1 MNTESLKK
9 QIDDFRALSTEAAI
23 TPETLGT
30 LLQSMADA
38 IGTAALQTDLNNVTA
53 GVKSATNTSAVNI
66 SALQS
71 WRTDITAAPNILQS
85 MRLGTVNK
93 VSVAL
98 SATLKS
104 LTTGGNTSVANAVAL
119 PAATADTAGIMTA
132 AQVQSLGYAN
142 NQVLGLQKSLSEVA
156 LKVPTSFAYLSSP
169 HSLVAR
175 NSDGSQLFSVDLPL
189 ATSEKPGLMT
199 AGQVRQFNEICKNVS
214 DVDDDVSALS
224 KKVPASF
231 TYSSSTRML
240 ALKNA
245 EGSSILGA
253 TLPLATASTAG
264 LMTTKAVTD
273 VQTALNTR
281 VMELGN
287 FGSEEEALNKLKEP
301 AISGN
306 AQIVVVH
313 LTYQTHMGITMM
325 QNIVNDFCR
334 QIIFNHDKVYHRAIY
349 FTNSKR
355 DTINYAEDWSCLFMD
370 RLVWD
375 GAAHKYVPSL
385 FGVKFNASYTD
396 AIPLASTTADGLM
409 SKEDKAKLAQLEN
422 KLNALLGVQS

>member
-1 MNTESLKK
+1 MDTSSIKS
-9 QIDDFRALSTEAAI
+9 QIDAFRALSTEAAI

-38 IGTAALQTDLNNVTA
+38 ISTAALQTDLDNCNA
-53 GVKSATNTSAVNI
+53 LVKSATYTNKAAI
-66 SALQS
+66 SDLQK
-71 WRTDITAAPNILQS
+71 WRTDMTASPYIVQY
-85 MRLGTVNK
+85 MTLGTVSK
-93 VSVAL
+93 VSVGI
-98 SATLKS
+98 STTKRS
-104 LTTGGNTSVANAVAL
+104 LNTGDNSIIANAVVL
-119 PAATADTAGIMTA
+119 PAATADTAGVMTA
-132 AQVQSLGYAN
+132 AQVQQLNKYYDHVCDIDS
-142 NQVLGLQKSLSEVA
+142 QLSAVSA
-156 LKVPTSFAYLSSP
+156 KVPTSLVYTSGTRVLSAKNNEG
-169 HSLVAR
+169 SL
-175 NSDGSQLFSVDLPL
+175 LFSV
-189 ATSEKPGLMT
+189 
-199 AGQVRQFNEICKNVS
+199 
-214 DVDDDVSALS
+214 
-224 KKVPASF
+224 
-231 TYSSSTRML
+231 
-240 ALKNA
+240 
-245 EGSSILGA
+245 
-253 TLPLATASTAG
+253 TLPLASASTAG
-264 LMTTKAVTD
+264 MMTTKAVTD

-370 RLVWD
+370 RLKWD
-375 GAAHKYVPSL
+375 SAAHKYVPSL

-396 AIPLASTTADGLM
+396 AIPLASTTTDGLM
-409 SKEDKAKLAQLEN
+409 TKEDKAKLVQLEN

>member
-1 MNTESLKK
+1 MNTDSLKK

-38 IGTAALQTDLNNVTA
+38 IGTAALQTDLDNATA
-53 GVKSATNTSAVNI
+53 NIKTISNTSSANY
-66 SALQS
+66 SALQK

-85 MRLGTVNK
+85 VRLGTVNK

-119 PAATADTAGIMTA
+119 PAATVDTAGVMTA

-142 NQVLGLQKSLSEVA
+142 TQVKGLQKGLDEVT
-156 LKVPTSFAYLSSP
+156 LKVPFSFAYLSDP

-175 NSDGSQLFSVDLPL
+175 NSAGSQLFSVDLPL
-189 ATSEKPGLMT
+189 ATADKAGLM
-199 AGQVRQFNEICKNVS
+199 AANQFRQFNEICKNVS
-214 DVDDDVSALS
+214 DVDDEVSALS

-231 TYSSSTRML
+231 TYSSSSRTL

-245 EGSSILGA
+245 EDSVVLGA
-253 TLPLATASTAG
+253 TLPLASASTAG
-264 LMTTKAVTD
+264 LMTTKAVID

-287 FGSEEEALNKLKEP
+287 FGSEEAALNKLKEP

-306 AQIVVVH
+306 AQIVMVH

-370 RLVWD
+370 RLIWD
-375 GAAHKYVPSL
+375 SAAHKYVPSL

-396 AIPLASTTADGLM
+396 AIPLASTTTDGLM
-409 SKEDKAKLAQLEN
+409 TKEDKAKLAQLEN

>member
-1 MNTESLKK
+1 MNTDSLKK

-38 IGTAALQTDLNNVTA
+38 IGTAALQTDLNNVSA
-53 GVKSATNTSAVNI
+53 GVKSATNTSNANI
-66 SALQS
+66 SALQK

-85 MRLGTVNK
+85 LRLGTVNK

-119 PAATADTAGIMTA
+119 PAATIDTAGVMTA
-132 AQVQSLGYAN
+132 AQVQSLGYTN
-142 NQVLGLQKSLSEVA
+142 TQVKGLQKSLDEVT
-156 LKVPTSFAYLSSP
+156 LKVPFSFAYLSSS
-169 HSLVAR
+169 HSLVAK
-175 NSDGSQLFSVDLPL
+175 NTDGSQLFSVDLPL
-189 ATSEKPGLMT
+189 ATADKAGLM
-199 AGQVRQFNEICKNVS
+199 AANQFRQFNEICKNVS
-214 DVDDDVSALS
+214 DMDDEVRALS

-231 TYSSSTRML
+231 SYSSSSRML
-240 ALKNA
+240 SLKNA
-245 EGSSILGA
+245 EGSLVLGV

-281 VMELGN
+281 VMELGD
-287 FGSEEEALNKLKEP
+287 FGSEEAALNKLKEP

-306 AQIVVVH
+306 SQIVVVH

-325 QNIVNDFCR
+325 QNVENDYCR
-334 QIIFNHDKVYHRAIY
+334 QIIFNHSHVYQRAIY

-355 DTINYAEDWSCLFMD
+355 DTISYAEDWSCLFAD
-370 RLVWD
+370 RLIWD
-375 GAAHKYVPSL
+375 SGAHKYVPSH
-385 FGVKFNASYTD
+385 FGTKFNASYTD
-396 AIPLASTTADGLM
+396 AIPLASTTTDGLM
-409 SKEDKAKLAQLEN
+409 TKEDKAKLAQLEN
-422 KLNALLGVQS
+422 KLNALLGVSN

>member
-1 MNTESLKK
+1 MNTDELKSK
-9 QIDDFRALSTEAAI
+9 IDAFRALSTEAAI

-38 IGTAALQTDLNNVTA
+38 IGTAALQTDLNDLTA
-53 GVKSATNTSAVNI
+53 GVKAATNTSAVNI
-66 SALQS
+66 SALQK
-71 WRTDITAAPNILQS
+71 WRTDITASPNIVQS
-85 MRLGTVNK
+85 VRLGTVNK
-93 VSVAL
+93 VSVGI

-104 LTTGGNTSVANAVAL
+104 LTTGGNTSVANVIAL
-119 PAATADTAGIMTA
+119 PAATADTAGVMTA
-132 AQVQSLGYAN
+132 AQVQQLNKYYDH
-142 NQVLGLQKSLSEVA
+142 VCDVDKSINDVSA
-156 LKVPTSFAYLSSP
+156 KVPTSIGYTSGTRVLSAKNNEG
-169 HSLVAR
+169 SL
-175 NSDGSQLFSVDLPL
+175 LFSV
-189 ATSEKPGLMT
+189 
-199 AGQVRQFNEICKNVS
+199 
-214 DVDDDVSALS
+214 
-224 KKVPASF
+224 
-231 TYSSSTRML
+231 
-240 ALKNA
+240 
-245 EGSSILGA
+245 

-281 VMELGN
+281 VKELGN
-287 FGSEEEALNKLKEP
+287 FGSEEAALNALRDP

-370 RLVWD
+370 RLIWD
-375 GAAHKYVPSL
+375 SAAHKYVPSL

-396 AIPLASTTADGLM
+396 AIPLASTTTDGLM
-409 SKEDKAKLAQLEN
+409 TKEDKAKLIQLEN